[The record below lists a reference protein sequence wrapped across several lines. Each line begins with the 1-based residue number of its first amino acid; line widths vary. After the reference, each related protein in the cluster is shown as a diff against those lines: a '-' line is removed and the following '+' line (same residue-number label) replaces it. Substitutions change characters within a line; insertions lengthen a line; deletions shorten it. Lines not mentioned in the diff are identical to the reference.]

1 MTFEEIKAAVL
12 KLSDE
17 DQKRLIMEVMPTIM
31 PKACTDDLCVR
42 KIRDLVNE
50 ESVKSYRDQHMD
62 GI

>member
-17 DQKRLIMEVMPTIM
+17 DQKRLIMEIM
-31 PKACTDDLCVR
+31 PVIMPNACTDNACVQ
-42 KIRDLVNE
+42 KIRDIVDE
-50 ESVKSYRDQHMD
+50 ESVRSYRDQHMN

>member
-17 DQKRLIMEVMPTIM
+17 DQKRLIMEVMPAIM
-31 PKACTDDLCVR
+31 PKACTDDICVR
-42 KIRDLVNE
+42 KIRGLVDE

>member
-17 DQKRLIMEVMPTIM
+17 DQKRLIMEVIPAIM
-31 PKACTDDLCVR
+31 PKVCTDDLCVR
-42 KIRDLVNE
+42 KIRDLVDE

>member
-17 DQKRLIMEVMPTIM
+17 DQKRLIMEIIPLIM
-31 PKACTDDLCVR
+31 PKACADNTCVQ
-42 KIRDLVNE
+42 KIRDLVDE
-50 ESVKSYRDQHMD
+50 ESVRSYRDQHMN